1 MGSYEPL
8 RSIYNPSLRITRSS
22 VPGLWA
28 APPARRET
36 TCFSTRSRTTTSTPI
51 SRRAARR
58 PPAHSPDAP
67 AAGRKPG
74 TSPTRSVIDAWLT
87 ITGNLQSEGE
97 VQVDG
102 KINGDIRC
110 AHLTVGKEASIV
122 GNITADEV
130 VVRGKVKGV
139 IRANRVILQ
148 DSARVESEI
157 FHKRFSIE
165 EGAIF
170 DGHSRIRENPL
181 TAELIDLHAVA
192 AEMKAAERPNGRLS
206 RSAASD

>member
-1 MGSYEPL
+1 MLFNKKLDEELDAEFSA
-8 RSIYNPSLRITRSS
+8 RRASSPSL
-22 VPGLWA
+22 PA
-28 APPARRET
+28 DAPPA
-36 TCFSTRSRTTTSTPI
+36 
-51 SRRAARR
+51 A
-58 PPAHSPDAP
+58 
-67 AAGRKPG
+67 RKPG
-74 TSPTRSVIDAWLT
+74 APPTRSVIDAWLT

-110 AHLTVGKEASIV
+110 AHLTVGKEASII
-122 GNITADEV
+122 GNITAEEV
-130 VVRGKVKGV
+130 VVRGRVKGV

-192 AEMKAAERPNGRLS
+192 AEMKATERPNGRLS